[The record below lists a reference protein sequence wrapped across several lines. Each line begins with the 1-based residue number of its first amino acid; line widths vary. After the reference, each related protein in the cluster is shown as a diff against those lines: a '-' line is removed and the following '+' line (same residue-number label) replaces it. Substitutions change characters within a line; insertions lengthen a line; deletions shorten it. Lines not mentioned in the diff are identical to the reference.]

1 MRKWS
6 CSGVGYSCAASL
18 PTSNDMDIIQEVRKL
33 DFPVGKY
40 VVVGSGPLAVRGL
53 KEARDIDIVVTED
66 LFERCISDGW
76 DILPWTYPEK
86 IGQSYLRRGIV
97 ELYLDVNCGDMN
109 STIAELIGRAE
120 LIDDVP
126 FITVSDM
133 IRFKRAYLC
142 NNPKHER
149 DILVAERYLKER

>member
-1 MRKWS
+1 
-6 CSGVGYSCAASL
+6 
-18 PTSNDMDIIQEVRKL
+18 MDIIQEVRKL

-97 ELYLDVNCGDMN
+97 ELNLDVNSGDMN
-109 STIAELIGRAE
+109 LTIAELIGRAE
-120 LIDDVP
+120 LIDDVS

-133 IRFKRAYLC
+133 IRFKRAYLR
-142 NNPKHER
+142 NNPKHEQ